1 MANGTATSRGGSD
14 NRPSNVQ
21 PRRKTVSGAVRP
33 CDHESDDD
41 QATAMKLSWPSP
53 SSSAPT
59 SPTAPTAPTVP
70 TSTASQK
77 SSGHKRSFS
86 GSILQ
91 KLNLLRHAPSQDAS
105 SLVKETRQRSPKRE
119 KSRPSIDDDDDDH
132 DDDVTP
138 KASRMASVKAEGA
151 IPSALA
157 QVKGRKRKGSL
168 RKTALL
174 GGRRITADGRERKN
188 SLSIKSPLS
197 KSSSQPQGAIDLA
210 ASPEEAKGY
219 RSGSDER
226 GLLSPEDAR
235 STVRPLPAP
244 RRQFSYESSTAAS
257 SIESTWSGDAP
268 AVTSTRLSLV
278 TEAKA
283 QQEIQSKTSN
293 AATAR
298 STHELGS
305 PLDLKSPVSQTSYTS
320 TTDDDDVLTFDRPT
334 VANTAFGTAPGYPK
348 PLPQQSISYLEA
360 PSSHSSRRSTKKRH
374 PERSPLSRTLSA
386 SSLHFPNEPES
397 PHDYSTTATY
407 GYAILVVTWLTFAV
421 GMGSCLDLWS
431 WAWDVGETPYAPPE
445 LEDDPTLPI
454 VGYYPAL
461 MVLVAGVVGWGWCL
475 VAWVGVKYFRHAK
488 IEV

>member
-14 NRPSNVQ
+14 DRPSSIQ
-21 PRRKTVSGAVRP
+21 PRRKTVSGAMRP

-59 SPTAPTAPTVP
+59 SPTAPSAPTAPT
-70 TSTASQK
+70 SASSQK
-77 SSGHKRSFS
+77 PSGHKRSFS

-105 SLVKETRQRSPKRE
+105 SLAKEALQRSPKRE
-119 KSRPSIDDDDDDH
+119 KSRPSIDDD

-188 SLSIKSPLS
+188 SLSVKSPLS
-197 KSSSQPQGAIDLA
+197 KSSSQPQGAVDLT

-235 STVRPLPAP
+235 SSAKPLPAP
-244 RRQFSYESSTAAS
+244 RRQFSYESSTAPS
-257 SIESTWSGDAP
+257 STESTWSGDAP

-283 QQEIQSKTSN
+283 QQQIQSQTGN
-293 AATAR
+293 AAATK

-360 PSSHSSRRSTKKRH
+360 PSSSHSSRRSTKKRH

>member
-14 NRPSNVQ
+14 DRPSSIQ
-21 PRRKTVSGAVRP
+21 TRRKTVSGAMRP
-33 CDHESDDD
+33 CDHESDDE

-59 SPTAPTAPTVP
+59 SPTAPSPPTAPTAP
-70 TSTASQK
+70 TSASSQK
-77 SSGHKRSFS
+77 PSGHKRSFS

-105 SLVKETRQRSPKRE
+105 SLAKETLQRSPRRE
-119 KSRPSIDDDDDDH
+119 KSRPSIDDDDDDT
-132 DDDVTP
+132 TP
-138 KASRMASVKAEGA
+138 KVSRMASVKAEGA

-188 SLSIKSPLS
+188 SLSVKSPLS
-197 KSSSQPQGAIDLA
+197 KSSSQPQGAVDLA

-235 STVRPLPAP
+235 SSAKPLPAP
-244 RRQFSYESSTAAS
+244 RRQFSYESSTAPS
-257 SIESTWSGDAP
+257 STESTWSGDAP

-283 QQEIQSKTSN
+283 QQQIQSQTGN
-293 AATAR
+293 VAAAR

-334 VANTAFGTAPGYPK
+334 VANTAFGTAPGYP
-348 PLPQQSISYLEA
+348 
-360 PSSHSSRRSTKKRH
+360 
-374 PERSPLSRTLSA
+374 
-386 SSLHFPNEPES
+386 
-397 PHDYSTTATY
+397 
-407 GYAILVVTWLTFAV
+407 
-421 GMGSCLDLWS
+421 
-431 WAWDVGETPYAPPE
+431 
-445 LEDDPTLPI
+445 
-454 VGYYPAL
+454 
-461 MVLVAGVVGWGWCL
+461 
-475 VAWVGVKYFRHAK
+475 
-488 IEV
+488 

>member
-14 NRPSNVQ
+14 DRPSSIQ
-21 PRRKTVSGAVRP
+21 PRRKTVSGAMRP

-59 SPTAPTAPTVP
+59 SPTAPSAPTAPT
-70 TSTASQK
+70 SASSQK
-77 SSGHKRSFS
+77 PSGHKRSFS

-105 SLVKETRQRSPKRE
+105 SLAKEALQRSPKRE
-119 KSRPSIDDDDDDH
+119 KSRPSIDDD

-188 SLSIKSPLS
+188 SLSVKSPLS
-197 KSSSQPQGAIDLA
+197 KSSSQPQGAVDLTA
-210 ASPEEAKGY
+210 
-219 RSGSDER
+219 
-226 GLLSPEDAR
+226 SPEDAR
-235 STVRPLPAP
+235 SSAKPLPAP
-244 RRQFSYESSTAAS
+244 RRQFSYESSTAPS
-257 SIESTWSGDAP
+257 STESTWSGDAP

-283 QQEIQSKTSN
+283 QQQIQSQTGN
-293 AATAR
+293 AAATK

-360 PSSHSSRRSTKKRH
+360 PSSSHSSRRSTKKRH

>member
-1 MANGTATSRGGSD
+1 
-14 NRPSNVQ
+14 
-21 PRRKTVSGAVRP
+21 
-33 CDHESDDD
+33 
-41 QATAMKLSWPSP
+41 
-53 SSSAPT
+53 
-59 SPTAPTAPTVP
+59 
-70 TSTASQK
+70 
-77 SSGHKRSFS
+77 
-86 GSILQ
+86 
-91 KLNLLRHAPSQDAS
+91 
-105 SLVKETRQRSPKRE
+105 
-119 KSRPSIDDDDDDH
+119 
-132 DDDVTP
+132 
-138 KASRMASVKAEGA
+138 
-151 IPSALA
+151 
-157 QVKGRKRKGSL
+157 
-168 RKTALL
+168 
-174 GGRRITADGRERKN
+174 
-188 SLSIKSPLS
+188 
-197 KSSSQPQGAIDLA
+197 SQPQGAVDLV

-235 STVRPLPAP
+235 STAKPLPGP
-244 RRQFSYESSTAAS
+244 RRQFSYESSTAPS
-257 SIESTWSGDAP
+257 STESTWSGDAP

-283 QQEIQSKTSN
+283 QQQIQSQNGN
-293 AATAR
+293 ATAAR

-360 PSSHSSRRSTKKRH
+360 PSSSHPSRRSTKKRH

-386 SSLHFPNEPES
+386 SSLHFPNEPET